1 MVAELFESLLQEIGK
16 ELKIKDLHADRNH
29 SCLIKFKEG
38 ISIQI
43 ERDESGEGLVIGC
56 TIATI
61 PPGKYRENVFRE
73 ALKANGLPE
82 PRFGTFAYSKRSDQL
97 VLFIILPIKDLT
109 GEKIIAVLLP
119 FKEKATVWK
128 DAIEHGNV
136 PSINSQTT
144 TAGGGGIFGL
154 RP

>member
-1 MVAELFESLLQEIGK
+1 MVTEFFESLLQELGK
-16 ELKIKDLHADRNH
+16 ELKIKDLHVDRNH

-43 ERDESGEGLVIGC
+43 ERDETGEGMVIGC

-82 PRFGTFAYSKRSDQL
+82 PRNGIFAYSKRSDQL
-97 VLFIILPIKDLT
+97 VLFHTLPMKDLT
-109 GEKIIAVLLP
+109 GEKILAVLLP
-119 FKEKATVWK
+119 FKEKAITWK
-128 DAIEHGNV
+128 DAIERGNI
-136 PSINSQTT
+136 PALSPQTT
-144 TAGGGGIFGL
+144 AMGGGIFGL